1 MTKLIFAVT
10 IEKFKCLLISDTTFQ
25 FGPFYLLLTVYS
37 NTCLF
42 YEGINTCP
50 VMLGPLMLCLL
61 KDQYTYDTLF
71 QKTSSTVPGLAC
83 YLQGYASDC
92 EKALRDSMTL
102 AILQMTTHCTV
113 LTKS

>member
-1 MTKLIFAVT
+1 
-10 IEKFKCLLISDTTFQ
+10 
-25 FGPFYLLLTVYS
+25 
-37 NTCLF
+37 
-42 YEGINTCP
+42 
-50 VMLGPLMLCLL
+50 MLGPLMLYLL
-61 KDQYTYDTLF
+61 KDQCTYDTLF
-71 QKTSSTVPGLAC
+71 QKMSSTVPGLAC